1 MSFPSLLRNQRRAS
15 SHLTEGPNAP
25 LSAGICVA
33 SAALALATIACTL
46 KAAPPERQLPFP
58 VSVEWLAQHVN
69 DPGLVLIHVGDKAEY
84 DTEHLPAA
92 QFLQRQEISTPGGS
106 FPILEM
112 PPMTQLQQAFESLGV
127 GDDSTV
133 VVYFGKDWVTPAAR
147 VVLTL
152 DYMGLGDR
160 ATMLDGGL
168 PAWSTAGHET
178 TSEVTPAKP
187 GRLTPRRRDDIIVD
201 LAWIRAH
208 LARPDVALVDAR
220 TPNFYRGESAGS
232 AARAGHLPGA
242 SNIPFS
248 SVVDDSL
255 KFKDRSMLEKLLRDA
270 GVGKDRMDVTYC
282 HIGQQASLV
291 YLVARMLGYDARMY
305 DGSFTEWAS
314 KPDLTVEKPQ

>member
-1 MSFPSLLRNQRRAS
+1 MSFSSLPRNRRRGS
-15 SHLTEGPNAP
+15 SQVTEGPISP
-25 LSAGICVA
+25 LSTGIRFA
-33 SAALALATIACTL
+33 SAVLVLSVFVCSL
-46 KAAPPERQLPFP
+46 EAAPPERHLPFP
-58 VSVEWLAQHVN
+58 ASVEWLAQHMN

-92 QFLQRQEISTPGGS
+92 QFLQRQEISTPAGS

-152 DYMGLGDR
+152 DYIGLGDR
-160 ATMLDGGL
+160 VSMLDGGL
-168 PAWSTAGHET
+168 PAWRAAGHET
-178 TSEVTPAKP
+178 TSEVKLPKP
-187 GRLTPRRRDDIIVD
+187 GRLTPHKRDDIIVD
-201 LAWIRAH
+201 LAWVRVH
-208 LARPDVALVDAR
+208 LDRPDVALVDAR

-255 KFKDRSMLEKLLRDA
+255 KFKDRSTLETLWKDA
-270 GVGKDRMDVTYC
+270 GVGKDRMVVTYC

-314 KPDLTVEKPQ
+314 KPDLPVEKPH